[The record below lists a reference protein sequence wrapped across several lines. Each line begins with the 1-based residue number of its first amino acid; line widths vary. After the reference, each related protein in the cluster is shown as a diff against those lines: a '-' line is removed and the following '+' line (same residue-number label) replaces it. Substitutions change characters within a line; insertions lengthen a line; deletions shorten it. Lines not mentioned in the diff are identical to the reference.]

1 MDIRSLEIIAAGAVL
16 IFMMIFIFVF
26 LIQADGY
33 QGKGKHRIF
42 IFFILWGA
50 LTAALLFFYKAEKQ
64 SQSLTAEVIK
74 TEQNERRDLSWREL
88 IFIHPREARTPI
100 PPADRD

>member
-33 QGKGKHRIF
+33 QGKGKRRIF
-42 IFFILWGA
+42 IFFILWAA
-50 LTAALLFFYKAEKQ
+50 LTTGLLFLYNAEKQ
-64 SQSLTAEVIK
+64 SQDITAEVIK
-74 TEQNERRDLSWREL
+74 TEQDRQRDLTWREL
-88 IFIHPREARTPI
+88 IFIYPREARTPI

>member
-1 MDIRSLEIIAAGAVL
+1 MDARSLEIIAAGSVL

-33 QGKGKHRIF
+33 QGKGKRRIF
-42 IFFILWGA
+42 IFFILWAA
-50 LTAALLFFYKAEKQ
+50 LTTGLLFLYNAEKQ
-64 SQSLTAEVIK
+64 SQDITAEVIK